1 MSHSYYNIWI
11 HAVFSTKERQP
22 LITPEVENFIYCCL
36 YEEFKQVGCKLKI
49 VNGLSDHVHCLFSLS
64 AQRSVSEVIKHVK
77 GISSHFVNQ
86 NNMIPEKFAW
96 QKGYAAFS
104 VSESSLPTVYHYIKN
119 QKLKQNSSVSISLST
134 V

>member
-1 MSHSYYNIWI
+1 MSHSFYNIWI

-22 LITPEVENFIYCCL
+22 LITPEAENYIYCFL
-36 YEEFKQVGCKLKI
+36 YEEFKQIGCKLKI
-49 VNGLSDHVHCLFSLS
+49 VNGLSDHVHCLFSLN

-86 NNMIPEKFAW
+86 NNMIHEKFAW

-104 VSESSLPTVYHYIKN
+104 VSESELNRVYHYIKN
-119 QKLKQNSSVSISLST
+119 QKLKHFKMNPDFENV
-134 V
+134 